1 MTAVDPDADRVS
13 GRRITF
19 FVVLAVF
26 AQESTWNFYDAQVPP
41 LLGEYVASAALIG
54 ALMGM
59 DNLLGIFVQPWI
71 GNRSD
76 NTRTR
81 WGRRIP
87 YLAVG
92 MPVAALLFAV
102 IPLASSLPALV
113 ALMFCYA
120 LVCNS
125 FKPIAESLLPD
136 FIRPERRSR
145 ANAAVKAASSLTI
158 VVSALISLFLVDS
171 FPVLSFSV
179 PALLMLV
186 SAVVLVLKVR
196 DSTSPAY
203 REVAAE
209 DASIAAAEAAG
220 QAPGAPPVTVR
231 ELLTDIVR
239 DPRRERLLV
248 LVAILLFGCAWAASR
263 SLVTPYGMEA
273 LGLSRGSAGGLT
285 LPSGVAF
292 ILAAFPVALLSER
305 IGRLRVMALGMG
317 LFAVSLT
324 LGALGDSPTAAVV
337 ALCAGAIGAAGFL
350 VNGAVILWNLAPSA
364 RAFGTYTGLYT
375 VGWMGGGFIGP
386 ALVGAMVEV
395 TGWRF
400 MLADAALLAALAVA
414 VVLRVL
420 ALQRRTETA
429 RAL

>member
-1 MTAVDPDADRVS
+1 MTALDAPA
-13 GRRITF
+13 GRTAGRTITF

-41 LLGEYVASAALIG
+41 LLREYVASAALVG

-92 MPVAALLFAV
+92 MPVAALLFAS
-102 IPLASSLPALV
+102 IPLAGSLPVLI
-113 ALMFCYA
+113 ALMFAYA

-125 FKPIAESLLPD
+125 FKPIAEALLPD
-136 FIRPERRSR
+136 YIRPERRSR
-145 ANAAVKAASSLTI
+145 ANAAVKAAASLTI

-171 FPVLSFSV
+171 YPVLSFSV

-186 SAVVLVLKVR
+186 SAAVLVACVR

-203 REVAAE
+203 RAAAAE
-209 DASIAAAEAAG
+209 DAAANGGRAE
-220 QAPGAPPVTVR
+220 GAPPTR
-231 ELLTDIVR
+231 MRDILSDIIR
-239 DPRRERLLV
+239 DPNRERLLII
-248 LVAILLFGCAWAASR
+248 VAILLFGCAWAASR

-305 IGRLRVMALGMG
+305 IGRLRVMAAGMA
-317 LFAVSLT
+317 LFAAALT
-324 LGALGDSPTAAVV
+324 VGALVNTPTAAVV
-337 ALCAGAIGAAGFL
+337 ALCVGAVGASGFL
-350 VNGAVILWNLAPSA
+350 VNAAVILWNLAPSA
-364 RAFGTYTGLYT
+364 GMFGVYTGLYT
-375 VGWMGGGFIGP
+375 VGWASGGFLGP
-386 ALVGAMVEV
+386 TLVGAMVEV

-400 MLADAALLAALAVA
+400 MPADAALLAALAVA

-420 ALQRRTETA
+420 VLSRRAAAA
-429 RAL
+429 RVL